1 MNRKMHIEPLL
12 ENIQTGIGR
21 GRTFEFAPVSASPLD
36 LGVITIETAFDKAAP
51 DVKIKG
57 KLDTAIAEDDIT
69 EFIVYRKKIS
79 EIQDLLKTTEISMLI
94 NPANTGGDLCG
105 LTVVRDAV
113 EPHEISSSGY
123 TVIGNPLDNIYML
136 FGFIHPVAHRTFLRF
151 RDGYFECGC
160 IVQRNFMA
168 SDSFESD
175 TLFVKE
181 SNSPH
186 DLLNKFGTLCANN
199 VRIRTLKND
208 YVAWNSW
215 DYYFKMFEDDDLRE
229 NIQAINGFNHET
241 GSKIKM
247 IMLDDGWFNDFG
259 DWRANGRFQSGL
271 KGVADKIKNAGF
283 DAGIWLAPF
292 HVSYFSR
299 AFQRTPEILASFR
312 DGKSRLEE
320 WAFGPVGFVDPT
332 SPSGEKFLT
341 NVFKKLKNAG
351 FSCFK
356 VDFVHYLITFG
367 KDKHFFDDKL
377 GRIEV
382 VRRGLSIIRDAI
394 GEDAYLL
401 TCGCPP
407 EAAIGIADANRI
419 GGDISTYD
427 STVKL
432 NTRFLAG
439 RYWMNN
445 LLFTSDPDF
454 LIVRSDA
461 TAEDR
466 HHNPIHFNPDK
477 GSRSGMPWHSE
488 NSSRLWATLAAMSGG
503 FMVLADHLGKLKPS
517 GTEMIKTALQNA
529 AADSAVPLDLME
541 HELPEIWLRSG
552 DSPALAVIN
561 WSDRAREVVIDLD
574 KFPDVRK
581 FIDFKDLWHGT
592 KFTFIKNN
600 VKIEIPAMDAVWFV
614 KK

>member
-1 MNRKMHIEPLL
+1 MHIEQLL
-12 ENIQTGIGR
+12 ENIHTGIGR

-36 LGVITIETAFDKAAP
+36 LGLITIETVLDKADSVA
-51 DVKIKG
+51 KIKG
-57 KLDTAIAEDDIT
+57 KLDTAIAENDIT

-79 EIQDLLKTTEISMLI
+79 EIQDLLKTTEISILI
-94 NPANTGGDLCG
+94 NPSNTGGDLCG
-105 LTVVRDAV
+105 LTLVRDAADQSG
-113 EPHEISSSGY
+113 ISSSWY

-175 TLFVKE
+175 TLFVKK
-181 SNSPH
+181 SKSTH

-199 VRIRTLKND
+199 AGIRTLKGD

-215 DYYFKMFEDDDLRE
+215 DYYFKMFEEEDLLE
-229 NIQAINGFNHET
+229 NIKAIGDFNRNADRNV
-241 GSKIKM
+241 KM

-259 DWRANGRFQSGL
+259 DWRANGRFPSGL
-271 KGVADKIKNAGF
+271 KGVTDKIKNAGF
-283 DAGIWLAPF
+283 DAGIWVAPF
-292 HVSYFSR
+292 HVSYFSK
-299 AFQRTPEILASFR
+299 AFQRTPEILSSFR

-356 VDFVHYLITFG
+356 VDFIHYLITFG
-367 KDKHFFDDKL
+367 KDKHFINDKL

-382 VRRGLSIIRDAI
+382 IRRGLSIIRDAI

-419 GGDISTYD
+419 GGDISAYD
-427 STVKL
+427 STVKM
-432 NTRFLAG
+432 NVKFMAS

-461 TAEDR
+461 TAEDT
-466 HHNPIHFNPDK
+466 HHNPIHFNPET
-477 GSRSGMPWHSE
+477 GSRSGAPWHSE

-517 GTEMIKTALQNA
+517 GIEMIRTTLKNA
-529 AADSAVPLDLME
+529 TDDTAVPLDLME
-541 HELPEIWLRSG
+541 HELPEIWLRNG
-552 DSPALAVIN
+552 KSPALAVIN
-561 WSDRAREVVIDLD
+561 WSGRTREIILD
-574 KFPDVRK
+574 MDKNPGIK
-581 FIDFKDLWHGT
+581 S
-592 KFTFIKNN
+592 FTGCGDQWNGIKINDG
-600 VKIEIPAMDAVWFV
+600 KLKIPAMDVAWFI
-614 KK
+614 